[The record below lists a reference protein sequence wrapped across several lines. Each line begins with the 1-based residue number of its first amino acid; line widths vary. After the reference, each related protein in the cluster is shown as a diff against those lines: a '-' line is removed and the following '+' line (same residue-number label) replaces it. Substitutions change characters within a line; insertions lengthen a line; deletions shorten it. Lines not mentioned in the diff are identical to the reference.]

1 MAYTCLILEHDR
13 SLSRSVERDFPGF
26 GFRPY
31 PVQSSPV
38 ALNLLQQWR
47 FDAVLLDADSFGAG
61 YVDVLQRLRR
71 SSTAPLVMMSSAT
84 DEQGRLLGLESGATS
99 VIVKPASPRLICA
112 AMARLIESAG
122 PKADDADP
130 VTQLGP
136 LLMDPKR
143 GLAYIADAP
152 LKLTVHEFELLH
164 LLASRPGQFVDRE
177 SIVRV
182 LRGNADTVGRG
193 VDVHVYRIRRKFKEH
208 RVDALRLDTIYG
220 RGYCLT
226 VREPQ
231 AADSERGA
239 RAAEAV
245 D

>member
-1 MAYTCLILEHDR
+1 MAYTCLIVERDR
-13 SLSRSVERDFPGF
+13 SLSRSVEREFPGY

-47 FDAVLLDADSFGAG
+47 FDAVLLDADSLGAG

-71 SSTAPLVMMSSAT
+71 GSTAPVVMMSSAS

-99 VIVKPASPRLICA
+99 VIVKPASSRLICA
-112 AMARLIESAG
+112 AMTRLIESAG
-122 PKADDADP
+122 PKSDEVDP
-130 VTQLGP
+130 LTQLGP

-143 GLAYIADAP
+143 GLAFIADVP

-164 LLASRPGQFVDRE
+164 MLASRPGQFVDRE

-182 LRGNADTVGRG
+182 LRGNAESIGRG

-208 RVDALRLDTIYG
+208 HVDALRLDTIYG

-231 AADSERGA
+231 PDGGTDGA
-239 RAAEAV
+239 RETSAMN
-245 D
+245 

>member
-1 MAYTCLILEHDR
+1 MAYTCLILEHDH

-71 SSTAPLVMMSSAT
+71 GSTAPLVMMSSAA
-84 DEQGRLLGLESGATS
+84 DEQGQLLGLESGATS

-112 AMARLIESAG
+112 AMTRLIESAG
-122 PKADDADP
+122 AKSDESDP
-130 VTQLGP
+130 VIQLGP
-136 LLMDPKR
+136 LLLNPKR
-143 GLAYIADAP
+143 GLASIADAP
-152 LKLTVHEFELLH
+152 LKLTVHEFALLH

-182 LRGNADTVGRG
+182 LRGSAENVGRG
-193 VDVHVYRIRRKFKEH
+193 VDVHVYRIRRKLKE
-208 RVDALRLDTIYG
+208 RGVDTLRLDTIYG

-226 VREPQ
+226 TQEPRLAQ
-231 AADSERGA
+231 QPAHGPEPVSLS
-239 RAAEAV
+239 
-245 D
+245 